1 MSRSKRK
8 TPIRG
13 MTTSESEAWD
23 KAKWHRRHRRAE
35 GERLKSAGG
44 EFVAQSRHAHSS
56 TWIMDKDGKQYFDAT
71 RHPKL
76 MRK

>member
-13 MTTSESEAWD
+13 VTTSESEAQD
-23 KAKWHRRHRRAE
+23 KAQWHRRHRRIEAT
-35 GERLKSAGG
+35 RLKTESTDY
-44 EFVAQSRHAHSS
+44 EPRSHREQSDP
-56 TWIMDKDGKQYFDAT
+56 WKMDKDGKRYWGRDAA
-71 RHPKL
+71 PDL